1 MKADMQFKT
10 QPIRDLKTGLVD
22 TKKRKARLANVK
34 SYNLDALVEFSLDNN
49 YIEGAKYELAKGIVK
64 GVIEA
69 ERALVKMGNAV
80 SIDGWVKLE
89 PRLKGSVD
97 AKKRQITSDNQI
109 IVGVTALKEMKLS
122 LGDFSFSCIDGDLKD
137 DATGPAI
144 AYAYSAGH
152 EDDRTH
158 IHYDEANTLHIVG
171 ERLSGATVKV
181 SYADSDGDMAIDVP
195 AERIMETE
203 AGIAIDGDW
212 LAETL
217 PSGLSAD
224 VTFTV
229 ATAEG
234 EATVTLKHE

>member
-1 MKADMQFKT
+1 MKAIMPFKT
-10 QPIRDLKTGLVD
+10 QAIRNIKTGLED
-22 TKKRKARLANVK
+22 TRISRPRLVNVK
-34 SYNLDALVEFSLDNN
+34 SYNLDGLVKFALGNN

-69 ERALVKMGNAV
+69 QRELVRQGNAV
-80 SIDGWVKLE
+80 SIDGWVKYE

-97 AKKRQITSDNQI
+97 AKKRTLTSENQI
-109 IVGVTALKEMKLS
+109 IVGVTALKELKLALS
-122 LGDFSFSCIDGDLKD
+122 DFSFTCIDEDLKPKD
-137 DATGPAI
+137 EGPAI

-181 SYADSDGDMAIDVP
+181 SYTDSDGDMAIDVP
-195 AERIMETE
+195 AERVMETE

-234 EATVTLKHE
+234 EASVTLKHE

>member
-1 MKADMQFKT
+1 MPFKT
-10 QPIRDLKTGLVD
+10 QPIRNMKTGKED
-22 TKKRKARLANVK
+22 TEKRTPRLANVK
-34 SYNLDALVEFSLDNN
+34 CYNLDALVEFSLDNN

-97 AKKRQITSDNQI
+97 AKKRTITAENQI

-122 LGDFSFSCIDGDLKD
+122 INDFSFTCIDDDLKPKE
-137 DATGPAI
+137 TGPVI
-144 AYAYSAGH
+144 KYAYSAGH
-152 EDDRTH
+152 EDDRDS
-158 IHYDEANTLHIVG
+158 IFYDEANTLHIVG
-171 ERLSGATVKV
+171 ERLSGAAVKV
-181 SYADSDGDMAIDVP
+181 TYTDSDGDMTIDVP
-195 AERIMETE
+195 ADRIMETD

-212 LAETL
+212 LVETL

-234 EATVTLKHE
+234 EASVTLKHE